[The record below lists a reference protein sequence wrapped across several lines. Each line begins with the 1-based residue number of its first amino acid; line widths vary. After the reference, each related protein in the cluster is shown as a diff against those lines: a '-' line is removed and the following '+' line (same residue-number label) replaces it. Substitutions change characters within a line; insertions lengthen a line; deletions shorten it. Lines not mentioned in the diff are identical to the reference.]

1 MEFFYQ
7 RSYRGPVKAV
17 ILDLEG
23 TVLDYGGLG
32 LAKALV
38 ELFQRHQVFLPL
50 EEAHITHAL
59 PKALHIEHLFHLP
72 TVAEQWRKQYQT
84 LPNETDY
91 QKLADELLQC
101 QLSRISYDAQL
112 LPHVAASVQK
122 WQQAGILIAATT
134 PESEPLAQAML
145 QQAQAQGFQP
155 DQAVSI
161 DHITS
166 QIPMPPAPWLIAQ
179 SAMMLGVYPWE
190 SVVAIGD
197 TVDDIEAGLNAGVWT
212 IGIVQTGREMGCTAQ
227 EIQTMQPD
235 KRQALINEI
244 RQRMYRS
251 GAHFVVH
258 TFDQCNRILDE
269 IQDRLA
275 IGIRPA

>member
-38 ELFQRHQVFLPL
+38 ELFQRYQVFLPL

-59 PKALHIEHLFHLP
+59 PKAMHIQHLFHLP
-72 TVAEQWRKQYQT
+72 SVAEQWRKQHQT
-84 LPNETDY
+84 PPDEARCQT
-91 QKLADELLQC
+91 LADELLSI
-101 QLSRISYDAQL
+101 QLANAPYDAQL

-122 WQQAGILIAATT
+122 WQQAGILIAATS
-134 PESEPLAQAML
+134 SEPASLAQTIL
-145 QQAQAQGFQP
+145 KQAQTQGFRP
-155 DQAVSI
+155 DQAVFI
-161 DHITS
+161 D
-166 QIPMPPAPWLIAQ
+166 QIANNATPPAPWLIAQ

-190 SVVAIGD
+190 SVVTIGD

-212 IGIVQTGREMGCTAQ
+212 VGVVQTGREMGCTAQ
-227 EIQTMQPD
+227 ELQTMQPE
-235 KRQALINEI
+235 KRQALIDEI
-244 RQRMYRS
+244 RQRMYRN
-251 GAHFVVH
+251 GAHFVVN
-258 TFDQCNRILDE
+258 TFDQCNRVLDE